1 MVTDSREWAAAR
13 DRDIAAELRR
23 DMAAAVAD
31 PQTAAHNWLA
41 RLTAEGGTMPEW
53 WHVLKLAEEAG
64 EAVRSWLRLRGLA
77 REHAE
82 PAELAGELADVVI
95 TAFVVAELRGLDL
108 PQAIGVK
115 HAVLMTRDLG
125 DLGGRARG

>member
-1 MVTDSREWAAAR
+1 VTDSPEWAAAR
-13 DRDIAAELRR
+13 DQAILRQLRDDMTAATS
-23 DMAAAVAD
+23 D
-31 PQTAAHNWLA
+31 PQTVAHNWLA
-41 RLTAEGGTMPEW
+41 RLTAEGATMPEW
-53 WHVLKLAEEAG
+53 WHVLKLAEETG
-64 EAVRSWLRLRGLA
+64 EAVRAWLRVRGLA

-95 TAFVVAELRGLDL
+95 TAYAVAELRGLDL